1 MMPVEYAVESKTTMT
16 VIASWRVYFALCKPK
31 VVTLI
36 VFTALVGMLLVD
48 TSLPSWRILVSGMVG
63 IGLAAASGAAINH
76 WVDRRIDLLMART
89 TKRPLPQ
96 GEVSPFHALVFAVSL
111 GALGL
116 AILIIEVNLLT
127 AILTAL
133 SLIGYAVVY
142 TMYLKHATPYNI
154 VLGGAA
160 GAMPPLLGWVAVT
173 GQISIEALL
182 LFMIIFTW
190 TPPHFWALA
199 IRRRDEYAKAGVPML
214 PVTHGVEFTK
224 LQIVIY
230 TVVLVGVTA
239 IPAFIGMSGPIYLI
253 AALALGGKF
262 LWHAIKLYRSEG
274 DAEAMPTFTFSIKY
288 LMYLFSLMLSD
299 HYGMVIWTQYSS

>member
-1 MMPVEYAVESKTTMT
+1 MSAGHAWGNKTTMT
-16 VIASWRVYFALCKPK
+16 VIANWHVYFALCKPK

-48 TSLPSWRILVSGMVG
+48 TSLPSWRIVFFGLVG

-96 GEVSPFHALVFAVSL
+96 GEILPLHALVFAISL
-111 GALGL
+111 GVLGL
-116 AILIIEVNLLT
+116 AMLLIEVNVLT

-160 GAMPPLLGWVAVT
+160 GATPPLLGWVAVS
-173 GQISIEALL
+173 GQVSIEALV

-199 IRRRDEYAKAGVPML
+199 IRRRAEYAKAGVPML

-230 TVVLVGVTA
+230 TLALIGVTA
-239 IPAFIGMSGPIYLI
+239 IPTFIGMSSLIYLVV
-253 AALALGGKF
+253 ALALGGRF
-262 LWHAIKLYRSEG
+262 LWHAIKLYRCEG
-274 DAEAMPTFTFSIKY
+274 DGEAMPTFTFSIRY
-288 LMYLFSLMLSD
+288 LMYLFGVMMLD
-299 HYGMVIWTQYSS
+299 HYCMGIWTRYSS